1 MKKNFHSVACAATI
15 ATTML
20 LQIFA
25 PSVVLAMDTTETTEP
40 STVIETTASS
50 ETSETSQTSMESVS
64 DVVISESSEIA
75 QTDYIEETTEL
86 TETEVTVVT
95 EEEVISSETN
105 TDPTDN
111 TIVET
116 VESTIVTEETTETSE
131 TEEIEYIMFDHYYS
145 EINASLVST
154 SELFV
159 ITSDP
164 SVFTR
169 NTNVVSNYDD
179 AFIIECASVEEA
191 RFVYSYYVDKVD
203 FITDMSDV
211 VSVATDDVDET
222 TPVVDETEGADS
234 EETAEV
240 SETTI
245 PEETVVET
253 EPTTAET
260 TAETTTVEPT
270 PVEQE
275 PDLADLSALN
285 NGSDAIANL
294 NGIDTVHND
303 YSGYIALIDTGANAH
318 ANFTVLGGDTFD
330 YNGHGTS
337 MYGYIRSENPSAQV
351 VSIKVSENGSASAA
365 DIYAG
370 FRLAIDLNVSV
381 INFSMT
387 APNIAKNAVIRDI
400 IQEALDAGIVVIGA
414 AGNNSISATNFIPG
428 CIDGVITIGAV
439 DVDGNKIRSSNYN
452 ADYYVVADS
461 TSEATARYTGLY
473 TAGLADIS
481 IKVFDQVVE
490 DDDYVPDDYL
500 WAYDVAEELT
510 NRLQAENGYGYV
522 TFEVDEDGNVWFV
535 YHYETE
541 DGFIVTDWPVA
552 DATINLDHD
561 VSYTVSGT
569 SFSGTC
575 DFTST
580 DGGKGY
586 ATNFSGTLGG
596 WLAAAGISQV
606 TFICSK
612 NFGYEDSNHAKTL
625 PTGTMNYVA
634 TYQEGQWT
642 IWIGQRAQAGQPV
655 WTEVTDTV
663 SYSVSSGGGGRYLYV
678 TVGGTTRTVDLQT
691 QSASQVVTEV
701 QSLVY
706 NMTVVGEYNGNK
718 GCRVTVPSTGAGTHS
733 ATRTYWHTDDTQTY
747 EAQITWPTDTPHAA
761 IYIRKVDAVSGA
773 GLAGCTITLTGTFD
787 GTPEVR
793 NAQSAL
799 YNNGVLTIVT
809 GTGTVEIRNLAV
821 NSNFTFTETGAPIDS
836 STGLPYDIA
845 SPISATFSTNANG
858 DIVNVSASGDWSF
871 ASGTATF
878 TLKNG
883 HTTNPNFSSIGVL
896 KVWPANATNNF
907 WQDTQFLLFAI
918 QFRGS
923 WETYQQYGWGDSWS
937 YGRIRNP
944 DRNAGQA
951 YVGWLT
957 TRESA
962 IAHGGMS
969 LYYGDN
975 QYIPGRYFQHIG
987 PDGRMVDNEGA
998 SYDWNRD
1005 LLYLPY
1011 GYYHITE
1018 YWQEAYI
1025 SAEGQREFSASANAS
1040 GWTLEA
1046 GGPGTG
1052 SCQYGIII
1060 KIDGNGTWICDSNG
1074 NPVRSISVA
1083 DGVRLESVANDTLEA
1098 ALDVRKIDLTG
1109 GGINGASFELYNS
1122 NNARIATGSIASTPS
1137 GTTTDAYGNTVNYYD
1152 VSWDY
1157 TYNQAYRTDDSAW
1170 HYQEHQLTNEPIVQ
1184 HLNYTTYQIREYITD
1199 MRGYRVPEGW
1209 EGMDADGDGV
1219 YEYFYK
1225 NVTMSA
1231 DYHNEPLTVDCANR
1245 QYRLRVTAN
1254 KVDQWSGQIITN
1266 YGGSYEAT
1274 FELYVDLNENGAIDS
1289 SDTLIATLSDT
1300 DRDGVVLFD
1309 YLLDD
1314 LFPNV
1319 TNPADYPS
1327 HYLVREVTAPFDYY
1341 LNPTTFNITANDT
1354 VGYNSTVDV
1363 SDTPY
1368 TAQIHMFKLDGDTS
1382 DVIRNAQF
1390 TIYNDVDGNKVYTEG
1405 VDTVAQTWNETD
1417 GLHDAQC
1424 VWNARLGCYL
1434 SSPLRSGNYVVVET
1448 GLPSGY
1454 FYVDGN
1460 GQPTLARNEV
1470 YFEIV
1475 GKDVSQVS
1483 SENPLEDVYEGTVYN
1498 LSPSIQT
1505 TFHDPV
1511 TMSQTAHVDD
1521 DIELIDTVSYTN
1533 LVPNVE
1539 VRLDAVVMVKSTEQ
1553 PLLDANGNQVT
1564 GYRVF
1569 TPSTANG
1576 TIDVSIHL
1584 DTNYVMSL
1592 VEDGTLEA
1600 PVDLVC
1606 FETLSFTATTDVTPY
1621 HQWYD
1626 ENPIAEHKEIGDL
1639 GQTVRVAEVHTG
1651 VYDNQTL
1658 SQVASDGPN
1667 GDGYAVI
1674 VDHVHYE
1681 GLAPGHTYTM
1691 RGEMH
1696 LLTYDEDG
1704 NAVDGGV
1711 LEGADARENLHP
1723 TTTFTPTDHEGYVD
1737 VTYTINVNRFRGQTT
1752 VSYEYCEENGR
1763 TIVFHEDIEDLP
1775 QTLFI
1780 PDVHTNAYCPDTTP
1794 GDMGRTVI
1802 GLQQRA
1808 RIVDEVTYENLLVDG
1823 RQYMIQGCLYWM
1835 YTDEN
1840 GTIHSGPMAD
1850 IIGEAQATST
1860 IFFTPTE
1867 QDGTIEMLFTFDST
1881 VLADLH
1887 YDRLVV
1893 CESIFAN
1900 GGIGWKR
1907 IANHWD
1913 FSYENNS
1920 QSIYVPDVHTTAST
1934 AVGQTLPEGQN
1945 PDIMPVTVSDR
1956 VFYENL
1962 IPGTE
1967 YTVVGNLQYAITDE
1981 NGNITESGPLVQ
1993 NGVEVKAQQ
2002 TFVPTSSSGYVDL
2015 EFTVNAA
2022 DIMAHGYD
2030 RLIAFE
2036 EVYVGPGVLVAHHAD
2051 ITDEDQTVEVPDMHT
2066 TALGANGRHSVQATA
2081 NTEIIDTVAYT
2092 GLTPGR
2098 EYRLETDLMSTKTGG
2113 SIAHVTTTF
2122 VPTTPDGVVTVSM
2135 TADLTGYGAGDKV
2148 VVFENCYDNSTGILI
2163 KSHMDWDDENQTVE
2177 TGGGGDT
2184 GVMDSSGKGYLVAAA
2199 GCVVTM
2205 IGLGVSEIIKKRKK
2219 NNEVASDNDVNE

>member
-1 MKKNFHSVACAATI
+1 MKNKVRLMAVSATI

-20 LQIFA
+20 LQVLM
-25 PSVVLAMDTTETTEP
+25 PSVALAAKMSSDEADTEITVETSAETSESSDDTSSVDVVEPSDTSADYTIVEETEDLTETQATEP
-40 STVIETTASS
+40 SSDET
-50 ETSETSQTSMESVS
+50 
-64 DVVISESSEIA
+64 D
-75 QTDYIEETTEL
+75 
-86 TETEVTVVT
+86 
-95 EEEVISSETN
+95 VISSATD
-105 TDPTDN
+105 TDPTD
-111 TIVET
+111 ET
-116 VESTIVTEETTETSE
+116 VVETEETEG
-131 TEEIEYIMFDHYYS
+131 TEEIEYVVFDHYYS
-145 EINASLVST
+145 EINDNAVNT

-159 ITSDP
+159 ITSDA

-169 NTNVVSNYDD
+169 NTNVVSNYDN
-179 AFIIECASVEEA
+179 AYIIECGSVEEA
-191 RFVYSYYVDKVD
+191 RFVYSYYVGKVD

-211 VSVATDDVDET
+211 ASVATDETEVSDVPETEVDET
-222 TPVVDETEGADS
+222 I
-234 EETAEV
+234 AE
-240 SETTI
+240 I
-245 PEETVVET
+245 EETVFET
-253 EPTTAET
+253 EPTTTEEP
-260 TAETTTVEPT
+260 TAETTVA

-275 PDLADLSALN
+275 PDVADLSDLN

-303 YSGYIALIDTGANAH
+303 YSGYIALIDTGANAQ

-330 YNGHGTS
+330 HNGHGTS
-337 MYGYIRSENPSAQV
+337 MFEYIRSENPNAQV
-351 VSIKVSENGSASAA
+351 VSIKVSDVGTATAA

-387 APNIAKNAVIRDI
+387 APNIEKNAVIRNI

-414 AGNNSISATNFIPG
+414 AGNNAISATNFIPG

-439 DVDGNKIRSSNYN
+439 DDYGKKIARSNYN
-452 ADYYVVADS
+452 ADYYVIANS

-481 IKVFDQVVE
+481 IKVFDQVEE
-490 DDDYVPDDYL
+490 DDDFVPDDYA
-500 WAYDVAEELT
+500 WASEVAEELT
-510 NRLQAENGYGYV
+510 NRLQAELGYGYV
-522 TFEVDEDGNVWFV
+522 TFEIDEDGEVWFV

-541 DGFIVTDWPVA
+541 DGFIVADWPVA

-561 VSYTVSGT
+561 VSYTVSGA

-580 DGGKGY
+580 DGGKGF

-606 TFICSK
+606 PFICSK

-634 TYQEGQWT
+634 TYQAGQWN

-655 WTEVTDTV
+655 WTQVTDTV
-663 SYSVSSGGGGRYLYV
+663 SYTVRSEGGRYLYV
-678 TVGGTTRTVDLQT
+678 TVGSTTKTVDLQT
-691 QSASQVVTEV
+691 QSASRVVVEV
-701 QSLVY
+701 TDLVRS
-706 NMTVVGEYNGNK
+706 MTVVGEYNGNK
-718 GCRVTVPSTGAGTHS
+718 GCSVSVPNTGAGTWS
-733 ATRTYWHTDDTQTY
+733 ATRTYWHTEDTQTY
-747 EAQITWPTDTPHAA
+747 EAVITWPTETPHARVNFIKIDSESGQA
-761 IYIRKVDAVSGA
+761 LPGAVMYFVCTGGEGVGHENELEATNIAYSSCTYNGWTGIQFTTNGSTVRIE
-773 GLAGCTITLTGTFD
+773 GLRPNSSYLFYEASAPTNQSTGTPYNIA
-787 GTPEVR
+787 TPR
-793 NAQSAL
+793 
-799 YNNGVLTIVT
+799 
-809 GTGTVEIRNLAV
+809 
-821 NSNFTFTETGAPIDS
+821 S
-836 STGLPYDIA
+836 S
-845 SPISATFSTNANG
+845 TFSTNANG
-858 DIVNVSASGDWSF
+858 DIVSASATGDWSF
-871 ASGTATF
+871 NSSTATI
-878 TLKNG
+878 TLENGEQPKN
-883 HTTNPNFSSIGVL
+883 PDFSSIGVL
-896 KVWPANATNNF
+896 KIWSEGYNSF
-907 WQDTQFLLFAI
+907 FQDTQFVSFAI
-918 QFRGS
+918 QYRGS
-923 WETYQQYGWGDSWS
+923 WDTYEQYGWGDSWS

-944 DRNAGQA
+944 SGSSA

-957 TRESA
+957 TRSSA
-962 IAHGGMS
+962 VAYGGIDT
-969 LYYGDN
+969 LYSGNN
-975 QYIPGRYFQHIG
+975 QYIEGRYYQHLEG
-987 PDGRMVDNEGA
+987 GHFVDNESD
-998 SYDWNRD
+998 SYDWNHD
-1005 LLYLPY
+1005 LTYLPF

-1018 YWQEAYI
+1018 YWNEAYI
-1025 SAEGQREFSASANAS
+1025 SMEGRKEFAESANIS
-1040 GWTLEA
+1040 GWTLEQ

-1060 KIDGNGTWICDSNG
+1060 KIDGSGTWICDSNG
-1074 NPVRSISVA
+1074 NPISGMPISG
-1083 DGVRLESVANDTLEA
+1083 GVRLESVTNDTRQA
-1098 ALDVRKIDLTG
+1098 ALDVRKVDLTG
-1109 GGINGASFELYNS
+1109 TGVDGVTFGLY
-1122 NNARIATGSIASTPS
+1122 REGTQIATGTLASTPS
-1137 GTTTDAYGNTVNYYD
+1137 GTTTDNYGNEVNYYD
-1152 VSWDY
+1152 VSWNY
-1157 TYNQAYRTDDSAW
+1157 RYNQAYRTDDSAW
-1170 HYQEHQLTNEPIVQ
+1170 HYRELELTGEDVVQ

-1219 YEYFYK
+1219 YEYFYM
-1225 NVTMSA
+1225 NVNLTA
-1231 DYHNEPLTVDCANR
+1231 AYHRDPLTVDCANR
-1245 QYRLRVTAN
+1245 QYRLRVTVN
-1254 KVDQWSGQIITN
+1254 KVDQWTGQILTGYSGN
-1266 YGGSYEAT
+1266 YDAT
-1274 FELYVDLNENGAIDS
+1274 FELYADMNEDGAIDS
-1289 SDTLIATLSDT
+1289 GDTLIATLADT
-1300 DRDGVVLFD
+1300 DRDGVILFD

-1327 HYLVREVTAPFDYY
+1327 HYLVREVRAPFDFY
-1341 LNPTTFNITANDT
+1341 LNPTVYSIIANET
-1354 VGYNSTVDV
+1354 VGYDSTINVPE
-1363 SDTPY
+1363 TPY
-1368 TAQIHMFKLDGDTS
+1368 TAQIHMFKLDGDTGEN
-1382 DVIRNAQF
+1382 IANAQF
-1390 TIYNDVDGNKVYTEG
+1390 TIYNDVDSNKTYTEG
-1405 VDTVAQTWNETD
+1405 VDTLAQTWNATD
-1417 GLHDAQC
+1417 GLHNAQI
-1424 VWNARLGCYL
+1424 VWNQAEGYYV
-1434 SSPLRSGNYVVVET
+1434 SSPLRSGNYIVVET
-1448 GLPSGY
+1448 GLPNGY
-1454 FYVDGN
+1454 FYVGSDGE
-1460 GQPTLARNEV
+1460 PTLARNEV

-1475 GKDVSQVS
+1475 GKDVSLIS
-1483 SENPLEDVYEGTVYN
+1483 SDDPLEDVYEGTVYN
-1498 LSPSIQT
+1498 LRPSIQT
-1505 TFHDPV
+1505 MFHDPV

-1539 VRLDAVVMVKSTEQ
+1539 VRLDAVVMVKSTGQ

-1569 TPSTANG
+1569 TPSTPNG

-1626 ENPIAEHKEIGDL
+1626 ENPITEHKEINDL

-1840 GTIHSGPMAD
+1840 GTVHSGPMAD

-1913 FSYENNS
+1913 FRYENNS

-1934 AVGQTLPEGQN
+1934 AVGNTLPETNN
-1945 PDIMPVTVSDR
+1945 PDLVPVTVSDR

-1962 IPGTE
+1962 VPGTE

-1993 NGVEVKAQQ
+1993 NGVEIKAQQ

-2036 EVYVGPGVLVAHHAD
+2036 EVYGAPGVLVALHANLY
-2051 ITDEDQTVEVPDMHT
+2051 DEEQTIYVPP
-2066 TALGANGRHSVQATA
+2066 V
-2081 NTEIIDTVAYT
+2081 NTP
-2092 GLTPGR
+2092 TPTPP
-2098 EYRLETDLMSTKTGG
+2098 ETPPKTGDE
-2113 SIAHVTTTF
+2113 S
-2122 VPTTPDGVVTVSM
+2122 
-2135 TADLTGYGAGDKV
+2135 GYGDYVFGAVMAVVMLAGGIVLLAILDRKNTGDSDK
-2148 VVFENCYDNSTGILI
+2148 
-2163 KSHMDWDDENQTVE
+2163 DDE
-2177 TGGGGDT
+2177 
-2184 GVMDSSGKGYLVAAA
+2184 K
-2199 GCVVTM
+2199 
-2205 IGLGVSEIIKKRKK
+2205 
-2219 NNEVASDNDVNE
+2219 

>member
-1 MKKNFHSVACAATI
+1 MKKKSLQLACSLALAVSMVTQVIYPSAALI
-15 ATTML
+15 A
-20 LQIFA
+20 
-25 PSVVLAMDTTETTEP
+25 DT
-40 STVIETTASS
+40 IETDPDVEITSESS
-50 ETSETSQTSMESVS
+50 YETSETSEESYPVDVS
-64 DVVISESSEIA
+64 EPSAS
-75 QTDYIEETTEL
+75 TDYTYVEETADL
-86 TETEVTVVT
+86 
-95 EEEVISSETN
+95 
-105 TDPTDN
+105 
-111 TIVET
+111 
-116 VESTIVTEETTETSE
+116 
-131 TEEIEYIMFDHYYS
+131 
-145 EINASLVST
+145 
-154 SELFV
+154 
-159 ITSDP
+159 
-164 SVFTR
+164 
-169 NTNVVSNYDD
+169 
-179 AFIIECASVEEA
+179 
-191 RFVYSYYVDKVD
+191 
-203 FITDMSDV
+203 
-211 VSVATDDVDET
+211 
-222 TPVVDETEGADS
+222 DETETNDPS
-234 EETAEV
+234 SDETDAI
-240 SETTI
+240 SSATD
-245 PEETVVET
+245 PD
-253 EPTTAET
+253 PTAET
-260 TAETTTVEPT
+260 TDETVIETEETEETEETIEEEESTVEIIEASDMDAFLDEVTALPSSYRVIVST
-270 PVEQE
+270 TIDISDSIENVVGVYYDGLYILSFEDEASYSAAISFFSNCGISYCQDGTVEVNGV
-275 PDLADLSALN
+275 ADYFHPISNAEIN
-285 NGSDAIANL
+285 ANGTVRVAI
-294 NGIDTVHND
+294 
-303 YSGYIALIDTGANAH
+303 IDTGSNLANESYS
-318 ANFTVLGGDTFD
+318 VIGDYTGD
-330 YNGHGTS
+330 DNGHGTR
-337 MYGYIRSENPSAQV
+337 MAQLVLDNDTDNAYII
-351 VSIKVSENGSASAA
+351 SIKALGSDGHGSIV
-365 DIYAG
+365 DVY
-370 FRLAIDLNVSV
+370 
-381 INFSMT
+381 
-387 APNIAKNAVIRDI
+387 NAV
-400 IQEALDAGIVVIGA
+400 QLALDLGADYILMSFSTLNSTEYTAFKDLLSFANSVGATVVA
-414 AGNNSISATNFIPG
+414 SAGNNGMNAAFYVPACAS
-428 CIDGVITIGAV
+428 GVTTVGALN
-439 DVDGNKIRSSNYN
+439 DDFTKQNTSNYGPCVN
-452 ADYYVVADS
+452 YYVVADS
-461 TSEATARYTGLY
+461 TSDAAALYVGYSLAGNSGNIYTTYLSESASLSDSELYDLYSDIANEITNELIAEYGYGECRLEINENGEFVFVYVFEGSASSDVVINARPDSELVNYATSDIGASPVTITDGMSGTDSGTAVYSQGSYPGWGSISSISSSGTTGSGLRLTQFASTMAVCCSRAFGGENSRYAT
-473 TAGLADIS
+473 
-481 IKVFDQVVE
+481 
-490 DDDYVPDDYL
+490 P
-500 WAYDVAEELT
+500 LT
-510 NRLQAENGYGYV
+510 NGQAVEYS
-522 TFEVDEDGNVWFV
+522 
-535 YHYETE
+535 
-541 DGFIVTDWPVA
+541 A
-552 DATINLDHD
+552 
-561 VSYTVSGT
+561 SYTVSGGRIT
-569 SFSGTC
+569 WTVMVGAPGRNLTQPTWEGRSLNTTWRIAVQGGSTGVEYVAYVNGSGAGTV
-575 DFTST
+575 S
-580 DGGKGY
+580 
-586 ATNFSGTLGG
+586 ATEAGAITTITNAVN
-596 WLAAAGISQV
+596 AAVADIRNS
-606 TFICSK
+606 IA
-612 NFGYEDSNHAKTL
+612 NDEFGAKRNLRTTGL
-625 PTGTMNYVA
+625 PTGVGSGTAVS
-634 TYQEGQWT
+634 TWEVTVDPQIFEG
-642 IWIGQRAQAGQPV
+642 RLSAGQP
-655 WTEVTDTV
+655 
-663 SYSVSSGGGGRYLYV
+663 
-678 TVGGTTRTVDLQT
+678 
-691 QSASQVVTEV
+691 
-701 QSLVY
+701 
-706 NMTVVGEYNGNK
+706 
-718 GCRVTVPSTGAGTHS
+718 
-733 ATRTYWHTDDTQTY
+733 
-747 EAQITWPTDTPHAA
+747 DTPHAA
-761 IYIRKVDAVSGA
+761 IRFNK
-773 GLAGCTITLTGTFD
+773 
-787 GTPEVR
+787 
-793 NAQSAL
+793 
-799 YNNGVLTIVT
+799 
-809 GTGTVEIRNLAV
+809 
-821 NSNFTFTETGAPIDS
+821 IDS
-836 STGLPYDIA
+836 ATGQSLSGCIVYLLCTGGDGVGHTGELTSTNVAL
-845 SPISATFSTNANG
+845 SPITFNGNTGVQFTTNGSTVRIEGLSPNSSYMFYEYAAPTNQTTGNPYNIATPRSSTFSTNSNG
-858 DIVNVSASGDWSF
+858 DIINVSASGDWSF
-871 ASGTATF
+871 SSSTATI
-878 TLKNG
+878 TLENGEQPKN
-883 HTTNPNFSSIGVL
+883 PDFSSIGVL
-896 KVWPANATNNF
+896 KIWSEGYNSF
-907 WQDTQFLLFAI
+907 FQDTQFVSFAI
-918 QFRGS
+918 QYRGS
-923 WETYQQYGWGDSWS
+923 WDTYEQYGWGDSWS

-944 DRNAGQA
+944 SGSSA

-962 IAHGGMS
+962 VAYGGIDT
-969 LYYGDN
+969 LYSGDN
-975 QYIPGRYFQHIG
+975 QYIEGRYYQHLEG
-987 PDGRMVDNEGA
+987 GQFVDNEGD
-998 SYDWNRD
+998 SYDWNHD
-1005 LLYLPY
+1005 LTYLPF

-1018 YWQEAYI
+1018 YWNEAYI
-1025 SAEGQREFSASANAS
+1025 SMEGRKEFAESANIS
-1040 GWTLEA
+1040 GWTLEQ

-1060 KIDGNGTWICDSNG
+1060 KIDGSGTWICDSNG
-1074 NPVRSISVA
+1074 NPISGMPISG
-1083 DGVRLESVANDTLEA
+1083 GVRLESVTNDTRQA

-1109 GGINGASFELYNS
+1109 TGVDGVSFALY
-1122 NNARIATGSIASTPS
+1122 REGTQFATGTLASTPS
-1137 GTTTDAYGNTVNYYD
+1137 GTTTDNYGNEVNYYD
-1152 VSWDY
+1152 VSWNY
-1157 TYNQAYRTDDSAW
+1157 RYNQAYRTDDSAW
-1170 HYQEHQLTNEPIVQ
+1170 HYRELELTDEDVVQ

-1219 YEYFYK
+1219 YEYFYM
-1225 NVTMSA
+1225 NVNMSA
-1231 DYHNEPLTVDCANR
+1231 AYHNEPLTVDCANR

-1266 YGGSYEAT
+1266 YGGSYDAI
-1274 FELYVDLNENGAIDS
+1274 FELYADLNENGAIDS

-1341 LNPTTFNITANDT
+1341 LNPTTFSITANDT
-1354 VGYNSTVDV
+1354 VGYDSTVDV
-1363 SDTPY
+1363 TDTPY
-1368 TAQIHMFKLDGDTS
+1368 TAQIHMYKLDGDTGEN
-1382 DVIRNAQF
+1382 IATAQF

-1405 VDTVAQTWNETD
+1405 VDTLSQTWSEAE
-1417 GLHDAQC
+1417 GLHNAQI
-1424 VWNARLGCYL
+1424 VWNQAEGYYV
-1434 SSPLRSGNYVVVET
+1434 SSPLRSGNYIVVET

-1454 FYVDGN
+1454 FYVDAN

-1539 VRLDAVVMVKSTEQ
+1539 VRLDAVVMVKSTGQ

-1564 GYRVF
+1564 GHREF
-1569 TPSTANG
+1569 TPSSPNG

-1592 VEDGTLEA
+1592 VENGTLSA

-1626 ENPIAEHKEIGDL
+1626 ENPITEHKEIDDL

-1696 LLTYDEDG
+1696 LLTYGEDG

-1893 CESIFAN
+1893 CESIFVN

-1913 FSYENNS
+1913 FRYENNS

-1934 AVGQTLPEGQN
+1934 GVGQTLPEGQN

-1962 IPGTE
+1962 VPGTE

-2036 EVYVGPGVLVAHHAD
+2036 EVYVGPGVLVALHAD
-2051 ITDEDQTVEVPDMHT
+2051 ITDEEQTIYVPP
-2066 TALGANGRHSVQATA
+2066 V
-2081 NTEIIDTVAYT
+2081 NTP
-2092 GLTPGR
+2092 TPTPP
-2098 EYRLETDLMSTKTGG
+2098 ETPPKTGDESG
-2113 SIAHVTTTF
+2113 YANYVVGAIVAITF
-2122 VPTTPDGVVTVSM
+2122 
-2135 TADLTGYGAGDKV
+2135 L
-2148 VVFENCYDNSTGILI
+2148 
-2163 KSHMDWDDENQTVE
+2163 
-2177 TGGGGDT
+2177 
-2184 GVMDSSGKGYLVAAA
+2184 AA
-2199 GCVVTM
+2199 GIALLAV
-2205 IGLGVSEIIKKRKK
+2205 LDRK
-2219 NNEVASDNDVNE
+2219 NNPDDKKKK